1 MKSKKTS
8 RSTVPASKAA
18 NPDAVA
24 KHATGEH
31 GRLWALMEDAYLEND
46 AGSLQKSFANHLEYS
61 QGKNRY
67 IATRHD
73 LYQCMAY
80 SIRDRLMERWNDT
93 MNTYYEEN
101 VKRVYYLSLE
111 YLMGRTLGNSLVN
124 LGILG
129 ETGKALSELGYCL
142 EDLRE
147 LEPDA
152 GLGIGGLGRL
162 AACFLDSMATLGL
175 PADGYGIRYE

>member
-1 MKSKKTS
+1 MAGKKAP
-8 RSTVPASKAA
+8 STEKARMPRPAEARHEQ
-18 NPDAVA
+18 PVD
-24 KHATGEH
+24 EH
-31 GRLWALMEDAYLEND
+31 EKLWKLMEDTYLESD
-46 AGSLQKSFANHLEYS
+46 VHSLQKSFADHLEYS
-61 QGKNRY
+61 QAKNRY
-67 IATRHD
+67 IATKHD

-124 LGILG
+124 LGIVG
-129 ETGKALSELGYCL
+129 EAGKALSELGYSL
-142 EDLRE
+142 EELRE

-152 GLGIGGLGRL
+152 GLGNGGLGGSRPV
-162 AACFLDSMATLGL
+162 FSTRW
-175 PADGYGIRYE
+175 PR